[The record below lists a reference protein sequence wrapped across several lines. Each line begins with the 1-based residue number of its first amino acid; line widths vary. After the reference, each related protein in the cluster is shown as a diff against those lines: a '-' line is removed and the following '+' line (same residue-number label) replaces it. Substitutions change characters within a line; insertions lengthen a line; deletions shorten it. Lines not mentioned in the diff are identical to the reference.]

1 MQTNNNKIVRF
12 IKVCILFTLSFQLL
26 SCKKYLDEKS
36 DKSLITPNTLADL
49 QALLDNNYIMNV
61 NTSGFGET
69 CADDYFMLPAD
80 YNTEDGNSQKA
91 YTWSLKK
98 YDNGGDWASEYDV
111 IFNANY
117 CLDELKQINKTSANI
132 SEWNEIK
139 GSALFYRSYYFLN
152 LLWDYGK
159 AYDQDSSKKDLGIV
173 LRLSSD
179 NTIPSVRAT
188 VVDCYNQIMKDL
200 NEAAVL
206 LPDKAVHPMRPSKAS
221 SYGALARTYLS
232 MRMYDSAY
240 KYSNETLKI
249 QSDLLDYNGSDLD
262 PTSYVPF
269 QPFNKEIIF
278 YSTQSGNFDSKTFLV
293 ASIDTNLIAS
303 YDSNDLRLS
312 VYFFPYIAS
321 YYSFKG
327 NYSAALFPNYSGIST
342 DEMILIRAECEARK
356 GEVSDAMNDLNAL
369 LEKRYQTSTFT
380 PLVINDQK
388 EALSRILLERRKEL
402 VMRGLRWIDIKRLN
416 KEGDQITLVRK
427 IGNQTYTLLPN
438 SDYYALPIPD
448 DIIRITGMKQN

>member
-1 MQTNNNKIVRF
+1 MQTNNNKIGRF
-12 IKVCILFTLSFQLL
+12 IKLCILFILSLQLL
-26 SCKKYLDEKS
+26 SCKKFLDEKS

-98 YDNGGDWASEYDV
+98 YNNGGDWAAEYDV

-117 CLDELKQINKTSANI
+117 CLDELKQIEKTQSNI
-132 SEWNEIK
+132 SEWNELK
-139 GSALFYRSYYFLN
+139 GSALFYRAYYFLN
-152 LLWDYGK
+152 LVWDYGK

-173 LRLSSD
+173 LRQSSD

-188 VVDCYNQIMKDL
+188 VADCYNQIIKDL
-200 NEAAVL
+200 NQAADL
-206 LPDKAVHPMRPSKAS
+206 LPDKPVHPMRSSKAA
-221 SYGALARTYLS
+221 SYGALSRTYLS

-240 KYSNETLKI
+240 KYSDEALQI
-249 QSDLLDYNGSDLD
+249 QSDLLDFNGSDVD

-269 QPFNKEIIF
+269 KPFNKEIIF

-356 GEVSDAMNDLNAL
+356 GKVSDAMNDLNAL
-369 LEKRYQTSTFT
+369 LVKRYQTGTFT

-416 KEGDQITLVRK
+416 KEGEQITLVRK
-427 IGNQTYTLLPN
+427 IGDQTYTLLPN

>member
-1 MQTNNNKIVRF
+1 MQTNNNKIGRF
-12 IKVCILFTLSFQLL
+12 IKVCILFTLSLQLL

-36 DKSLITPNTLADL
+36 DKALITPNTLADL
-49 QALLDNNYIMNV
+49 RALLDNNYIMNA

-69 CADDYFMLPAD
+69 CADDYFMLPGD
-80 YNTEDGNSQKA
+80 YNSLDGNSQKA
-91 YTWSLKK
+91 YTWILKT
-98 YDNGGDWASEYDV
+98 YNNGGDWASEYDV

-117 CLDELKQINKTSANI
+117 CLDELKQIEKTPANI

-139 GSALFYRSYYFLN
+139 GSALFYRAYYFLN
-152 LLWDYGK
+152 LVWDYGK
-159 AYDQDSSKKDLGIV
+159 AYDHDSSKKDLGIV

-188 VVDCYNQIMKDL
+188 VADCYNQVIKDL
-200 NEAAVL
+200 NEAAGF
-206 LPDKAVHPMRPSKAS
+206 LPNKPVHPMRPSKAA
-221 SYGALARTYLS
+221 SYGALGRTYLS

-240 KYSNETLKI
+240 KYSDKALKI
-249 QSDLLDYNGSDLD
+249 QSDLLDFNGSDVD

-269 QPFNKEIIF
+269 KPFNKEVIF
-278 YSTQSGNFDSKTFLV
+278 YSTQSGNFGSKTFFV

-312 VYFFPYIAS
+312 VYFFPYLSS

-327 NYSAALFPNYSGIST
+327 NYSAALYPNYSGIST

-356 GEVSDAMNDLNAL
+356 GNVSDAMNDLNSL
-369 LEKRYQTSTFT
+369 LVKRYQTGTFV
-380 PLVINDQK
+380 PLAINDSK
-388 EALSRILLERRKEL
+388 EALSKILLERRKEL

-416 KEGDQITLVRK
+416 KEDHPITLVRK
-427 IGNQTYTLLPN
+427 IEGQTYTLLPN
-438 SDYYALPIPD
+438 SDYYALPLPD
-448 DIIRITGMKQN
+448 DIIRITGMPQN

>member
-1 MQTNNNKIVRF
+1 MQTSNKKFSYF
-12 IKVCILFTLSFQLL
+12 IKVCILFTLSLQLL
-26 SCKKYLDEKS
+26 SCKKFLDEKS

-69 CADDYFMLPAD
+69 CADDYFVLPDD
-80 YNTEDGNSQKA
+80 YNTLDANSQKA
-91 YTWSLKK
+91 YTWNLKK
-98 YDNGGDWASEYDV
+98 YNNGGDWASGYDV

-117 CLDELKQINKTSANI
+117 CLDELKQIEKTQANI
-132 SEWNEIK
+132 YEWNEIK

-152 LLWDYGK
+152 LIWDYGK

-188 VVDCYNQIMKDL
+188 VADCYDQVIKDL
-200 NEAAVL
+200 NEAAGL
-206 LPDKAVHPMRPSKAS
+206 LPDKPVHPMRPSKAAT
-221 SYGALARTYLS
+221 YGALARTYLS

-240 KYSNETLKI
+240 KYADETLKI
-249 QSDLLDYNGSDLD
+249 QSDLLDFNGSDVD

-269 QPFNKEIIF
+269 QPFNKEVIF

-293 ASIDTNLIAS
+293 ASIDTNLVAS

-312 VYFFPYIAS
+312 VYFFPYISS

-356 GEVSDAMNDLNAL
+356 DDVSDAMNDLNSL
-369 LEKRYQTSTFT
+369 LVKRYRTGTFV
-380 PLVINDQK
+380 PLAINDSK
-388 EALSRILLERRKEL
+388 NALKRILLERRKEL

-416 KEGDQITLVRK
+416 KEDHPLTLVRK
-427 IGNQTYTLLPN
+427 IEDQTYTLLPN
-438 SDYYALPIPD
+438 SDYYALPLPD
-448 DIIRITGMKQN
+448 DIIRLTGMKQN

>member
-1 MQTNNNKIVRF
+1 MQTSNNKIGLF
-12 IKVCILFTLSFQLL
+12 IKVCILFTLSLQLL
-26 SCKKYLDEKS
+26 SCKKYLAEKS
-36 DKSLITPNTLADL
+36 DKTLITPNSLPDL
-49 QALLDNNYIMNV
+49 QALLDNNYIMNT

-69 CADDYFMLPAD
+69 CADDYFVLPPD
-80 YNTEDGNSQKA
+80 YNSLDGNSQKA
-91 YTWSLKK
+91 YTWTLKT
-98 YDNGGDWASEYDV
+98 YNNGGDWASEYDV

-117 CLDELKQINKTSANI
+117 CLDQLRQIEKTPANI

-139 GSALFYRSYYFLN
+139 GSALFYRAYYFLN
-152 LLWDYGK
+152 LIWDYGK
-159 AYDQDSSKKDLGIV
+159 AYDEESSKKDLGIV

-188 VVDCYNQIMKDL
+188 VTDCYDQVIKDL
-200 NEAAVL
+200 NEAAGL
-206 LPDKAVHPMRPSKAS
+206 LPDKPVHPMRPSKAA

-240 KYSNETLKI
+240 KYADETLQI
-249 QSDLLDYNGSDLD
+249 QSDLLDFNGGDVD
-262 PTSYVPF
+262 PSSYVPF
-269 QPFNKEIIF
+269 KPFNKEVIF
-278 YSTQSGNFDSKTFLV
+278 YSTQSGNFGSKTFFV

-312 VYFFPYIAS
+312 VYFFPYLSS

-327 NYSAALFPNYSGIST
+327 NYSAALYPNYSGIST

-356 GEVSDAMNDLNAL
+356 GNVPDAMNDLNSL
-369 LEKRYQTSTFT
+369 LVKRYQTGTFV
-380 PLVINDQK
+380 PLAINDSK
-388 EALSRILLERRKEL
+388 EALSKILLERRKEL

-416 KEGDQITLVRK
+416 KEDHPITLVRK
-427 IGNQTYTLLPN
+427 IEDKTFTLLPN

-448 DIIRITGMKQN
+448 DIIRITGMPQN

>member
-1 MQTNNNKIVRF
+1 MQTRNNKIERF
-12 IKVCILFTLSFQLL
+12 IKVCILFTLSLQLL
-26 SCKKYLDEKS
+26 SCKKYLGEKS
-36 DKSLITPNTLADL
+36 DKSLVTPNTLSDL
-49 QALLDNNYIMNV
+49 KALLDNNYIMNA

-69 CADDYFMLPAD
+69 CADDYFMLPVD
-80 YNTEDGNSQKA
+80 YNSLDGNSQKA
-91 YTWSLKK
+91 YTWNLKK
-98 YDNGGDWASEYDV
+98 YDNGGDWASEFDV

-117 CLDELKQINKTSANI
+117 CLDELKQIEKTPTNV

-139 GSALFYRSYYFLN
+139 GSALFYRAYYFLN

-188 VVDCYNQIMKDL
+188 VADCYDQIIKDL
-200 NEAAVL
+200 NQAAGL
-206 LPDKAVHPMRPSKAS
+206 LPDKPVHPMRPSKAA

-232 MRMYDSAY
+232 MRIYDSAY
-240 KYSNETLKI
+240 KYSNETLQI
-249 QSDLLDYNGSDLD
+249 QSDLLDFNGSDVD

-269 QPFNKEIIF
+269 QPFNKEVIF
-278 YSTQSGNFDSKTFLV
+278 YSTQSGNFGSKTFFV

-312 VYFFPYIAS
+312 VYFFPYLAS

-327 NYSAALFPNYSGIST
+327 NYSAALYPNYSGIST

-356 GEVSDAMNDLNAL
+356 GAVPDAMNDLNSL
-369 LEKRYQTSTFT
+369 LVKRYQTGTFT

-388 EALSRILLERRKEL
+388 EALGRILLERRKEL
-402 VMRGLRWIDIKRLN
+402 LMRGLRWIDIKRLN
-416 KEGDQITLVRK
+416 KEGEQITLVRK
-427 IGNQTYTLLPN
+427 IGDQTYTLRPN
-438 SDYYALPIPD
+438 DDYYALPLPA